1 MKAAKKK
8 PTRSFFD
15 LTPEERDREVARFDH
30 PIDIEKETR
39 PLTLRERA
47 LFERSQRSPENSAVL
62 RKFDP
67 KLLREAAI
75 VAHKRGITLD
85 DFIQQCVRGGLI
97 IADDPPATRRSRKSA

>member
-1 MKAAKKK
+1 MK
-8 PTRSFFD
+8 PTKSKPSRSFFD
-15 LTPEERDREVARFDH
+15 LTPEERDRDVARFDH

-39 PLTLRERA
+39 PLTVKERA
-47 LFERSQRSPENSAVL
+47 LFERSQRSPENAALL

-85 DFIQQCVRGGLI
+85 DFIQQCVRGGLV
-97 IADDPPATRRSRKSA
+97 IAEDPPAARRSRKSA